1 MQALNT
7 LTCNSIDKIFTK
19 LTKTGY
25 LNHCII
31 NSTLALTYLCDIFNK
46 YSQYV
51 SEEDYYYI
59 INAIQCL
66 SDSSCFIDLPDF
78 HDLRN
83 SSSKSYYS
91 FSAHRITEDSVNR
104 LSEDNSL
111 KLL

>member
-1 MQALNT
+1 MQALDT

-19 LTKTGY
+19 LTKIGY

-31 NSTLALTYLCDIFNK
+31 NSTLALAYLCDILNK

-51 SEEDYYYI
+51 SEEDYHYI

-66 SDSSCFIDLPDF
+66 SDNSCFIDLPDF

-83 SSSKSYYS
+83 SSSKSYS
-91 FSAHRITEDSVNR
+91 FSAYRITEDYINR

>member
-1 MQALNT
+1 MKRISNEL
-7 LTCNSIDKIFTK
+7 LK
-19 LTKTGY
+19 
-25 LNHCII
+25 
-31 NSTLALTYLCDIFNK
+31 
-46 YSQYV
+46 
-51 SEEDYYYI
+51 EDYYYI